1 VRRRKKQV
9 WIRGVNK
16 DYNYDLKGLFKAAAI
31 RASVQPG
38 PLQEFYQRSLTKGI
52 KQTMGFFASYAGD
65 AQNKASGLAL
75 GQPRAVG
82 SLISDF

>member
-1 VRRRKKQV
+1 
-9 WIRGVNK
+9 
-16 DYNYDLKGLFKAAAI
+16 
-31 RASVQPG
+31 VQPG